1 MKILL
6 INPEYPDTYWSFNH
20 ALKFISKKAT
30 NPPLGLLTVAAML
43 PGNWEKKVVDLNV
56 SRLRDG
62 DIHRADYVFI
72 SAMSVQA
79 GSVHQIIDRCQ
90 KQGKKIVAGGPLFT
104 GDPEPFMHLD
114 HLILNEAELTLP
126 QFLADLEKGQPR
138 KIYRT
143 DAFADMSLSPPP
155 DYSLIDVSRYAQL
168 NLQYSRGC
176 PFNCEFCEITAL
188 LGRKVRIKTTRQ
200 ILTELENIYHTG
212 FRGGVFFVDDNF
224 IGNRKRLKEDLLPAI
239 IRWSEK
245 YKHPFT
251 FTTEASINLADD
263 PVLLDRMARAGF
275 EKVFVGIETTE
286 QESLVEC
293 GKMHNTGRNM
303 VSSVKTIQSAGMEVM
318 GGFIVGFD
326 HDSPGVFQ
334 RQIEFIKQ
342 SGIMTAMVGLLNAP
356 SRTRLYERL
365 SREGR
370 ILQTFGGNNTDYSM
384 NFIPKMDKEVLLKGY
399 QHIITSIY
407 SSKAYYERLI
417 RFLKNYQPRVKYRSR
432 MTGQKIVALFRS
444 VLLIGLFSKSR
455 VYYWKL
461 FLWSLL
467 HRPRLFPMAITY
479 SIYGYHFRKV
489 FGIESRQA
497 Y

>member
-1 MKILL
+1 MNILM
-6 INPEYPDTYWSFNH
+6 INPKYPDTYWSFNH

-30 NPPLGLLTVAAML
+30 NPPLGLLTVASML
-43 PGNWEKKVVDLNV
+43 PADWKKKVVDLNV
-56 SRLRDG
+56 SKLRDK
-62 DIHRADYVFI
+62 DIRQSDYVFI

-79 GSVHQIIDRCQ
+79 ASVHQVIGRCLAH
-90 KQGKKIVAGGPLFT
+90 GKKIVAGGPLFT
-104 GDPEPFMHLD
+104 GDPEPFMHVD
-114 HLILNEAELTLP
+114 HLILNEAEITLP
-126 QFLADLEKGQPR
+126 QFLEDLENGHPQKV
-138 KIYRT
+138 YRT
-143 DAFADMSLSPPP
+143 DAFADMSLSPAP
-155 DYSLIDVSRYAQL
+155 DYSLINLSRYAQL

-200 ILTELENIYHTG
+200 ILTELENIYRAG
-212 FRGGVFFVDDNF
+212 FRGSVFFVDDNF

-239 IRWSEK
+239 IRWSQARR
-245 YKHPFT
+245 HPFT

-263 PVLLDRMARAGF
+263 PVLLDRMVQAGF

-293 GKMHNTGRNM
+293 GKMHNTGRDM
-303 VSSVKTIQSAGMEVM
+303 VSSVRTIQSAGIEVM

-334 RQIEFIKQ
+334 RQIDFIKQ
-342 SGIMTAMVGLLNAP
+342 SGIITAMVGLLNAP

-365 SREGR
+365 SSEGR
-370 ILQTFGGNNTDYSM
+370 ILQRFGGNNTDYSM
-384 NFIPKMDKEVLLKGY
+384 NFIPKMDKQVLLKGY
-399 QHIITSIY
+399 HHIITSIY

-417 RFLKNYQPRVKYRSR
+417 SFLKNYRPKVKAGTAINLRNIS
-432 MTGQKIVALFRS
+432 ALFRS
-444 VLLIGLFSKSR
+444 ALLIGVCSKSR
-455 VYYWKL
+455 FYYWKL

-467 HRPRLFPMAITY
+467 HRPRLFPMAIAY

-489 FGIESRQA
+489 FGVTS
-497 Y
+497 